1 MRLFQVSFKYL
12 LRSRNRVFLTI
23 GAIAVA
29 MMLFIN
35 LMGLKD
41 GYTRSIL
48 KSVNQLGAQL
58 LAIPK
63 GCPYEATALILYG
76 GILPSNLPESMLQD
90 FAAMDNVDR
99 YYGLL
104 MGMLPSPGMD
114 KKSDILYGVTNDIFF
129 MKPDWNINQPL
140 FGVEDGVVLGF
151 HKAKARELN
160 EGDYVPVGSK
170 GNHYKVLRIL
180 PELGTEDDNVIYM
193 PLHRAQEELGVG
205 KILTGVAV
213 TLKDVRLIS
222 ESTALIEKL
231 PDVQVI
237 TMTQVIDSVMRF
249 LTMIQAFLMGI
260 LAITLFASALQL
272 LNTLYMSVLEQIKE
286 LGIMKAIGASN
297 GQLALLVVFQSLSM
311 ALVGNVLAIAL
322 SYLLKP
328 WVQKLMVSFIPT
340 APSGSLLYFS
350 TQTLALSFIFVL
362 GLGFIAALYPILRI
376 AKLSPLAVMSME
388 ERS

>member
-1 MRLFQVSFKYL
+1 MRLFQISFKYL

-23 GAIAVA
+23 GAIALA

-48 KSVNQLGAQL
+48 RSVNQLGAQL

-76 GILPSNLPESMLQD
+76 GILPSNLPETMLED
-90 FAAMDNVDR
+90 FAVMDNVER

-104 MGMLPSPGMD
+104 MGMLPSPG
-114 KKSDILYGVTNDIFF
+114 KHQSNDIIYGVTDSIFF

-140 FGVEDGVVLGF
+140 FGVEEGVVLGF
-151 HKAKARELN
+151 HKAKARELK
-160 EGDYVPVGSK
+160 EGDFIPVGSK
-170 GNHYKVLRIL
+170 GNQYKVLRIL
-180 PELGTEDDNVIYM
+180 PELGTEDDSVIYM
-193 PLHRAQEELGVG
+193 PLHKAQEELDVG

-213 TLKDVRLIS
+213 TLKDVRLIN

-237 TMTQVIDSVMRF
+237 TMTQVLDSVMSF
-249 LTMIQAFLMGI
+249 LNMIQAFMFGI
-260 LAITLFASALQL
+260 LVITLFASALQL
-272 LNTLYMSVLEQIKE
+272 LNTLYMSFLEQLKE

-297 GQLALLVVFQSLSM
+297 IHLALLVVFQSVSM
-311 ALVGNVLAIAL
+311 ALAGNLLAILL
-322 SYLLKP
+322 SYALKP
-328 WVQKLMVSFIPT
+328 WVQKLMISFIPS
-340 APSGSLLYFS
+340 APSGSLLYF
-350 TQTLALSFIFVL
+350 TPQTLLLSFIFVL
-362 GLGFIAALYPILRI
+362 GLGFVAAVYPMFRT
-376 AKLSPLAVMSME
+376 AKLSPLVVMNME

>member
-1 MRLFQVSFKYL
+1 MRLFQISFKYL
-12 LRSRNRVFLTI
+12 LRSRNRAFLTI

-29 MMLFIN
+29 MLLFIN

-76 GILPSNLPESMLQD
+76 GILPSNLPESMLED
-90 FAAMDNVDR
+90 FAVMENVER
-99 YYGLL
+99 YYGIL

-114 KKSDILYGVTNDIFF
+114 KKSDILYGVTNDIFY

-140 FGVEDGVVLGF
+140 FGVEDGVVLGY
-151 HKAKARELN
+151 HKAEARELN
-160 EGDYVPVGSK
+160 EGDYIPVGSK
-170 GNHYKVLRIL
+170 GNQYKVLRIL

-193 PLHRAQEELGVG
+193 PLHRAQEELEVG
-205 KILTGVAV
+205 KIITGVAV

-222 ESTALIEKL
+222 ESSAIIEEL

-237 TMTQVIDSVMRF
+237 TMTQVIESVMRF
-249 LTMIQAFLMGI
+249 LTMIQAFLFGI

-297 GQLALLVVFQSLSM
+297 SHLALMLTYQSMSM
-311 ALVGNVLAIAL
+311 AVAGNLLAISL

-328 WVQKLMVSFIPT
+328 WIQKLMLAFIPT

-350 TQTLALSFIFVL
+350 PQTIALSFLFVL
-362 GLGFIAALYPILRI
+362 GLGLIAVLYPIFRI
-376 AKLSPLAVMSME
+376 ARLSPLAVMSME